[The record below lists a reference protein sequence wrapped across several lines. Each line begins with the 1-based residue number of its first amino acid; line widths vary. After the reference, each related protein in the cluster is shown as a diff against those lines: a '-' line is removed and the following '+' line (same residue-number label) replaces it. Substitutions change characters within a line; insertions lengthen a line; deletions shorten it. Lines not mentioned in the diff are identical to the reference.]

1 MDQTLILLN
10 SSQYASL
17 CVERLNSWNIKLT
30 NLKSNLRTDSSTKH
44 EDWVNQLSKV
54 ESDLNGLFEE
64 VSNDNPVQPDDV
76 VILSR
81 YSDEVGFGSGGV
93 GFRLVM
99 GSGSKSRIRFGSG
112 SGIKKVGFWGFLS
125 SRIHHY

>member
-44 EDWVNQLSKV
+44 EDWDNQLSKV

-81 YSDEVGFGSGGV
+81 YSDEVGFGSG
-93 GFRLVM
+93 
-99 GSGSKSRIRFGSG
+99 SG
-112 SGIKKVGFWGFLS
+112 
-125 SRIHHY
+125 